1 MISFSQISEL
11 FDEVIDSRH
20 TARCIGPLLYEIRC
34 EGLGGVILRGD
45 TMSETHVQELGHKPL
60 WGNAVLSTS
69 TVNDALEYEPGRPLL
84 ALFLRLSIALRELWF
99 RRKRLGFRTGACIN
113 HLANEGCFLW
123 TSQDVALQR
132 WDQARYLTRYRLV
145 GRSELGLG

>member
-1 MISFSQISEL
+1 M
-11 FDEVIDSRH
+11 
-20 TARCIGPLLYEIRC
+20 
-34 EGLGGVILRGD
+34 RGD

-84 ALFLRLSIALRELWF
+84 ALFLRLSIALRELWL

-123 TSQDVALQR
+123 TSQDVQR
-132 WDQARYLTRYRLV
+132 YSGGIERAILLAIASLAAPNSAWDR
-145 GRSELGLG
+145 